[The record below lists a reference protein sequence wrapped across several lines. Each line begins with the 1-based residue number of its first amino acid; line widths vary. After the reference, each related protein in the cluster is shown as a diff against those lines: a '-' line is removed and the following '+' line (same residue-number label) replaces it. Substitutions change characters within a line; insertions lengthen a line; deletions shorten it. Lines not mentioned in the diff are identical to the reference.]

1 MDREKFYVHTDRSIE
16 GNWVYIE
23 DTNYYLKVE
32 DSYYKLMDV
41 EDELYL
47 SNDRIEKRPALS
59 VRVDLETT
67 SVRGSQYRKFKT
79 FVNEERSLQETQRV
93 FEHLA
98 RKLRSQVNSIRNRST
113 VRRKFTTT
121 NNGKIVIENFTPKNN
136 RLNAYIDGVK
146 HVITEEEDGLFQ
158 ITPTYNGSSKEIR
171 IENLTNNERREYRRM
186 RQWYNLFLPPM
197 NRENAIYKLH
207 RVLAGM
213 KQESE
218 VEEFGEHT
226 FLNEKQVQAINSVLT
241 DDLTIVEGLAGTGKT
256 TSILIALDELASRRL
271 SVLVVTHPHKA
282 LDRIIMGLNDKS
294 EVIRYATNNTKNK
307 VTKEV
312 QQYLSTNKANAIK
325 KRVQEELD
333 QAIRDQQDIKIKNLQ
348 MRTLDLFKKDI
359 ANTLITLSNRLHFS
373 TADGLFSV
381 INELGDYEINV
392 EDYQEQLPIFDV
404 VIAEDSSDIN
414 FPSVLFT
421 AQYAKK
427 WVITGDLNQS
437 KPIGLSPLSIP
448 DYRNMEFPREDER
461 VTPLDDLREG
471 EKRSKSLYNSH
482 RNDLQILHT
491 PAIEVLKSSFEDRN
505 TEELTF
511 KTLYR
516 YTREYAEALAQIFE
530 RQFTNADTSQLKSNN
545 LRFLG
550 SPVKVVDTTSKGM
563 KETKIQK
570 DNGDETYRN
579 DFEANKVVEYLDK
592 FKGDLSIAVS
602 SMYTGQVEHITSKL
616 KKKGYTEQGD
626 GSLKHPSSGI
636 SATVHTHRNFKNTD
650 HDYMF
655 FSATR
660 TGRQGIL
667 SNTNELFT
675 VFTRA
680 KRGIVLFCNY
690 GNFKKQKS
698 KKNLWFKISKLK
710 GVEVV

>member
-1 MDREKFYVHTDRSIE
+1 MDREKFYVHADRSID
-16 GNWVYIE
+16 GDWVYIE
-23 DTNYYLKVE
+23 DTNYYVKVG
-32 DSYYKLMDV
+32 DSYYKLIDV

-47 SNDRIEKRPALS
+47 SNDHIEKGPAQS

-67 SVRGSQYRKFKT
+67 SSNGSQYQEFELY
-79 FVNEERSLQETQRV
+79 VNEQIRLQRTQRV
-93 FEHLA
+93 FVHLA

-113 VRRKFTTT
+113 VRRRFTTT
-121 NNGKIVIENFTPKNN
+121 NNGKIVIYNFTPKNN
-136 RLNAYIDGVK
+136 RLDAYIDGVK
-146 HVITEEEDGLFQ
+146 HTITEEEDGLFQ
-158 ITPTYNGSSKEIR
+158 ITPTYHGSSKDIR

-186 RQWYNLFLPPM
+186 RQWHNLFLPPM
-197 NRENAIYKLH
+197 NRESSIYKLQM
-207 RVLAGM
+207 VLSGM

-218 VEEFGEHT
+218 VEEFREHT

-256 TSILIALDELASRRL
+256 TSILTALDELASRKL

-282 LDRIIMGLNDKS
+282 LDRIIMGLKDRS
-294 EVIRYATNNTKNK
+294 EVVRYATKNTKDK
-307 VTKEV
+307 VTREV

-325 KRVQEELD
+325 KRVQEELVK
-333 QAIRDQQDIKIKNLQ
+333 AISDQQDIEIKKLQ
-348 MRTLDLFKKDI
+348 VRTLNLFKKDI
-359 ANTLITLSNRLHFS
+359 ANTLITLSNHLHFS

-404 VIAEDSSDIN
+404 LIAEDSSDIN

-437 KPIGLSPLSIP
+437 RPIGLSPLSIP
-448 DYRNMEFPREDER
+448 DYRNMEFPKEDEK
-461 VTPLDDLREG
+461 VTPLDNLTEA
-471 EKRSKSLYNSH
+471 EKRSKTLYNSH

-491 PAIEVLKSSFEDRN
+491 PAIEVLKSEFEDRN
-505 TEELTF
+505 KEELTF

-516 YTREYAEALAQIFE
+516 YTREYAKVLGQIFE
-530 RQFTNADTSQLKSNN
+530 EQFSNADASQLESNN

-550 SPVKVVDTTSKGM
+550 FPVKVVDTTSKGM

-570 DNGDETYRN
+570 DNGNETYRN
-579 DFEANKVVEYLDK
+579 DFETNKVVEYLDK

-636 SATVHTHRNFKNTD
+636 SVTVRTHRNFKNID

-660 TGRQGIL
+660 TVRQGTL
-667 SNTNELFT
+667 SNMNELFT

-690 GNFKKQKS
+690 GNFKRQQS